1 MICGYTAV
9 GLIIT
14 IVFYAP
20 PPRSNS
26 VTLSTGDMVR
36 RIDYVGGILE
46 DTWYDTTLQ
55 NRNSRRSGADLVQYP
70 WNSAHALVPLILG
83 VSILA
88 MFVSWEA
95 WGTKYPMFPKDLGR
109 APRTLVLVLVISFIS
124 GANFF
129 SVLMLWPTQA
139 YNVYGHDPVA
149 VGLRGLPFGLGVMT
163 GCVITLT
170 LLTYF
175 RGANTRIILLIASCV
190 MTAGCGS
197 MAALSTANESV
208 VYAILVIAGL
218 GVGGM
223 VIPVSVITT
232 IICRDEVIATI
243 TALSLSIRVVGG
255 AIGYAIYYN
264 VLVSKLTPML
274 IDRVGTAMVVGGV
287 KGPET
292 IKAAIDLTSASLTQA
307 ILELPGSNGNVTLW
321 QQVYCSIAFGEA
333 SVVASFFVEDMTQFM
348 DDHVAVVIL

>member
-1 MICGYTAV
+1 
-9 GLIIT
+9 
-14 IVFYAP
+14 
-20 PPRSNS
+20 
-26 VTLSTGDMVR
+26 MVR

-243 TALSLSIRVVGG
+243 TALSLSHPM
-255 AIGYAIYYN
+255 
-264 VLVSKLTPML
+264 SKLTPML

>member
-321 QQVYCSIAFGEA
+321 QQVVTAGQEA
-333 SVVASFFVEDMTQFM
+333 YADAYPWV
-348 DDHVAVVIL
+348 

>member
-1 MICGYTAV
+1 
-9 GLIIT
+9 
-14 IVFYAP
+14 
-20 PPRSNS
+20 
-26 VTLSTGDMVR
+26 
-36 RIDYVGGILE
+36 
-46 DTWYDTTLQ
+46 
-55 NRNSRRSGADLVQYP
+55 
-70 WNSAHALVPLILG
+70 
-83 VSILA
+83 
-88 MFVSWEA
+88 
-95 WGTKYPMFPKDLGR
+95 MFPKDLGR
-109 APRTLVLVLVISFIS
+109 PPRTLVLVLVISFIS

-149 VGLRGLPFGLGVMT
+149 VGLRGLPFGLGVMA

-232 IICRDEVIATI
+232 IICRDEVIART

-287 KGPET
+287 KDPET

-321 QQVYCSIAFGEA
+321 QQVVTAGQEAHADAYPWVYYCSIAFGEA
-333 SVVASFFVEDMTQFM
+333 SVVASFFVEDITQQFM